1 MSESLPVR
9 KVAGANAGKRSRYS
23 RWWLKPILPVATLAL
38 LLPLMEIA
46 VRLVVP
52 RPPSWLPIFR
62 HHPFLPT
69 YACQVNVHATVDTGD
84 SRWTVNT
91 DDEGFRVGQQPGV
104 PDERPVLLWL
114 GDSFTFGYGVDYESS
129 FVGLLA
135 LAKEG
140 RYRPV
145 NAAVG
150 GYGPTQYRQ
159 TLEYLLDKNL
169 RPRLVLIGAFI
180 GNDFLDVIDDK
191 NPPIRDGIL
200 GNEWGAKSLLKQHFH
215 LYRLATAT
223 IHRLHPYGVRQHSLD
238 LNSEVR
244 AWTNGELREADSIFR
259 REFERMAALCQSH
272 GVEMAVLII
281 PAGTMVDALAKG
293 ASRSPDGARD
303 QSLPLRH
310 AVSAFRDLHIRYL
323 DLTPM
328 LVAHPVTETYFYFD
342 GHFTARGHALV
353 RDAVVSE
360 WRDLL
365 LGP

>member
-9 KVAGANAGKRSRYS
+9 NVASANAGRRS
-23 RWWLKPILPVATLAL
+23 RWWLKPILSVATLAL
-38 LLPLMEIA
+38 LLPVMEIG
-46 VRLVVP
+46 VRLAVP
-52 RPPSWLPIFR
+52 RPPSWLPIYR
-62 HHPFLPT
+62 HHPFLPIYT
-69 YACQVNVHATVDTGD
+69 LQSNVHATVDTGD
-84 SRWTVNT
+84 SRWTVHT
-91 DDEGFRVGQQPGV
+91 DDEGFRVGRQPRV
-104 PDERPVLLWL
+104 PDERPVLVWL

-135 LAKEG
+135 LAKDG
-140 RYRPV
+140 RYRHV
-145 NAAVG
+145 NTAVG

-159 TLEYLLDKNL
+159 TLEYLLGRNL
-169 RPRLVLIGAFI
+169 RPRVVLIGAFL
-180 GNDFLDVIDDK
+180 GNDFLDVIESKDL
-191 NPPIRDGIL
+191 PVREGIL
-200 GNEWGAKSLLKQHFH
+200 GNEGGTKSILSQHFH

-223 IHRLHPYGVRQHSLD
+223 MHRLHPYGVRQHNLD
-238 LNSEVR
+238 LNTEVR

-281 PAGTMVDALAKG
+281 PDGTMVDALARG

-303 QSLPLRH
+303 QSLPLQH

-323 DLTPM
+323 DLTPT
-328 LVAHPVTETYFYFD
+328 LVAHPVTETYYYFD
-342 GHFTARGHALV
+342 GHFTPRGHALV

>member
-1 MSESLPVR
+1 
-9 KVAGANAGKRSRYS
+9 
-23 RWWLKPILPVATLAL
+23 
-38 LLPLMEIA
+38 MEIA